1 MKQLRRNVNH
11 ASSFN
16 YSKSKNKCISKL
28 NINDKLETNLTDICN
43 GFNTYFST
51 VGQKLVEKLNTS
63 NTKKNIWNIVST
75 QINLVCFVTLPP
87 AYIT

>member
-1 MKQLRRNVNH
+1 MKQLWRNLNH
-11 ASSFN
+11 MSSLN

-28 NINDKLETNLTDICN
+28 YINDELVTNLTDICN

-51 VGQKLVEKLNTS
+51 VWQKLVEKLNRPTS
-63 NTKKNIWNIVST
+63 NTKKTIWNIVNT

-87 AYIT
+87 V